1 MILLVRLI
9 DLGVLYLRILGGRVE
24 VAGAVRALAWIAF
37 VSLALLGLG
46 LFGFVVVHLLDVIS
60 AITGDT
66 YR

>member
-9 DLGVLYLRILGGRVE
+9 DLGVLYLRILGGRVQ
-24 VAGAVRALAWIAF
+24 VSGAVRALAWIAF
-37 VSLALLGLG
+37 ASLASLGLG
-46 LFGFVVVHLLDVIS
+46 LFGFVVAHLLDIIS